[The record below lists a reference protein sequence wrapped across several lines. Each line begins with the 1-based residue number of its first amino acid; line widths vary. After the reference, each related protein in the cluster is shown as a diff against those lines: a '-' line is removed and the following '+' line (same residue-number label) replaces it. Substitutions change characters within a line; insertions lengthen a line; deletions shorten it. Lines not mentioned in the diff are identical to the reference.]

1 VHGRIGLRVAHGV
14 ASTVDNR
21 RTRGGRPPLE
31 NRVCDGGGTI
41 QYRHLLLARFDRS
54 FLNAGRQMLKSYRAH
69 IEVIDRRDFQQWR
82 EIPVKPTMIA

>member
-1 VHGRIGLRVAHGV
+1 V

-31 NRVCDGGGTI
+31 NRVCDGGGAI

-54 FLNAGRQMLKSYRAH
+54 FLKADRQMLKSYRAH
-69 IEVIDRRDFQQWR
+69 IEVSDRRDFQQWR
-82 EIPVKPTMIA
+82 EMPVKVPLIA